1 MAQEKQDTVSPQTA
15 ALLAWLVPGLGHL
28 YQGRIAKGLVFLV
41 CLCGTFLYGLYLG
54 GGRVVYMKWDEDER
68 HLSYFAQV
76 GIGAMALPGFI
87 QWMRANRQAGP
98 LPVLGTFQAPP
109 SKNELDRYHKALGRW
124 WEIGTVYTMLAGLLN
139 VLVIYDA
146 FAGAAHTEEED
157 P

>member
-1 MAQEKQDTVSPQTA
+1 MAQEKHDTVSPPTA

-28 YQGRIAKGLVFLV
+28 YQGRTAKGIFFLA
-41 CLCGTFLYGLYLG
+41 CLCGTFLYGLHLG
-54 GGRVVYMKWDEDER
+54 EGRVVYLKWDEDER
-68 HLSYFAQV
+68 HLSYFAQI

-87 QWMRANRQAGP
+87 QWMRANRHAGP
-98 LPVLGTFQAPP
+98 LPVLGTFEAPP
-109 SKNELDRYHKALGRW
+109 SKKDLDQYHKALGRW

-146 FAGAAHTEEED
+146 FAGAAHIDEED